1 MKYEIKATS
10 RKKAFQKKFKVSWI
24 LHVRRVS
31 LSMGLRLSGLE
42 VTALMSG
49 FPLLSLSLA
58 KPAYNRRF
66 PRSL

>member
-1 MKYEIKATS
+1 MKYEIKASS
-10 RKKAFQKKFKVSWI
+10 RKKAFEEKFKVSLKFSSI

-49 FPLLSLSLA
+49 FPPPPSPLSLSLA
-58 KPAYNRRF
+58 KPA
-66 PRSL
+66 

>member
-1 MKYEIKATS
+1 MKYEIKASS
-10 RKKAFQKKFKVSWI
+10 RKKAFQEKFHVSSI

-49 FPLLSLSLA
+49 FPPPSPLSLSLA
-58 KPAYNRRF
+58 KPA
-66 PRSL
+66 